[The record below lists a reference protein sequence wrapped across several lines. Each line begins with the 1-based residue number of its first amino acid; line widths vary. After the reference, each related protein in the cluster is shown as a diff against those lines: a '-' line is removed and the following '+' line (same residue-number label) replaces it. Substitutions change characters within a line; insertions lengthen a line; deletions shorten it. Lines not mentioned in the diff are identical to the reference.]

1 MIVCVHNHKT
11 SAHSAT
17 TRCAF
22 SLIELMMTLTVMAIV
37 AAIAI
42 PRVANMMRRERLNQA
57 GRRLCAD
64 IQLAR
69 VQAIRDKANTTVSF
83 SPATKVYLVNGQ
95 KGNRVSTETYRVQ
108 LSRAKGAEVD
118 LVSADFGSGVTD
130 LVFTKFGVPVTG
142 GTIVIS
148 DGREKQI
155 LTVSASSGRVTRAY
169 AAP

>member
-1 MIVCVHNHKT
+1 MTKRRHHGSLHAPFT
-11 SAHSAT
+11 M
-17 TRCAF
+17 RRRAF
-22 SLIELMMTLTVMAIV
+22 SLIELLMTLTVMAIV
-37 AAIAI
+37 GAIAV
-42 PRVANMMRRERLNQA
+42 PRIANMMRRERLNQA
-57 GRRLCAD
+57 GRRICAD

-83 SPATKVYLVNGQ
+83 SPATKAYLVNGQ
-95 KGNRVSTETYRVQ
+95 KGNRVAAETYRVQ
-108 LSRAKGAEVD
+108 LNRTKGAEVD
-118 LVSADFGSGVTD
+118 LVSADFGNGATD